1 MKKFI
6 TLLAALTLV
15 GSFTACSKT
24 TPPAET
30 QGITAAVEKETTAA
44 TEMET
49 TAAQQEE
56 TSAAANGET
65 SEGSP
70 AAMVLADFKEKMASG
85 ESYTAEE
92 LANVLVTNEQM
103 PFAGAA
109 MAVEPGFLN
118 GFSAEIEGFAEGA
131 MFSPMIGSIPFVGYI
146 FNLEEGADTAAFME
160 TLKSNAD
167 LRWNICTQADEMV
180 CEAEG
185 QTVFFVMAPASFD
198 E

>member
-15 GSFTACSKT
+15 GSFTACSSKPV
-24 TPPAET
+24 PPAEPQDT
-30 QGITAAVEKETTAA
+30 TAAVEVD
-44 TEMET
+44 T
-49 TAAQQEE
+49 TAAQQED
-56 TSAAANGET
+56 TTAAVGGET
-65 SEGSP
+65 AEGSP

-92 LANVLVTNEQM
+92 LANALVMNEQM

-118 GFSAEIEGFAEGA
+118 GFSAEINGFAEGA